1 MARIEVCVDTV
12 DREAILEW
20 WLTALDYV
28 RVDED
33 GRDIVDPSGAGPAV
47 WFQEVPEAKSVKNR
61 LHLDVYVSA
70 DGGPATGATCWSRL
84 GGRWVGQ
91 GPDFW
96 VLTDP
101 EGNELCLCWD

>member
-20 WLTALDYV
+20 WLVALDYV
-28 RVDED
+28 RVEED
-33 GRDIVDPSGAGPAV
+33 GRDIVDPTGDGPAV

-61 LHLDVYVSA
+61 LHLDVYVTA
-70 DGGPATGATCWSRL
+70 AEALRRRDGLVSL
-84 GGRWVGQ
+84 GGRWIDQ

-96 VLTDP
+96 VLSDP

>member
-12 DREAILEW
+12 DREAIIGW
-20 WLTALDYV
+20 WLAALDYV
-28 RVDED
+28 RVPEG
-33 GRDIVDPSGAGPAV
+33 GRDLLDPTGDGPAV
-47 WFQEVPEAKSVKNR
+47 WFQEVPETKSTKNR
-61 LHLDVYVSA
+61 LHLDVYVSKEEA
-70 DGGPATGATCWSRL
+70 LRRRDTLVGM
-84 GGRWVGQ
+84 GGRWVDQ